1 MTKVQLSFKLSRP
14 LEDTDLRQIARVH
27 AVFGMLAT
35 RVLPSGDELLVEYD
49 ASRLTPKE
57 VQGTL
62 TAHGLPLVF
71 R

>member
-1 MTKVQLSFKLSRP
+1 MTKVQLSLKLSRP

-27 AVFGMLAT
+27 AVFGILAA
-35 RVLPSGDELLVEYD
+35 RVVPSGDELFVEYD
-49 ASRLTPKE
+49 ASRLTPKQ

-62 TAHGLPLVF
+62 TEHGLPL

>member
-14 LEDTDLRQIARVH
+14 LEDADLHQIARVH
-27 AVFGMLAT
+27 AVFGILAI

-49 ASRLTPKE
+49 FSRLTPPE

-62 TAHGLPLVF
+62 AAHGLPL

>member
-14 LEDTDLRQIARVH
+14 LEDADLRQIARVH
-27 AVFGMLAT
+27 AVFGILAV
-35 RVLPSGDELLVEYD
+35 RVASSGDELFVEYD

-62 TAHGLPLVF
+62 TTHGLPL

>member
-14 LEDTDLRQIARVH
+14 LEEADFRQISRVHSVFGILAARV
-27 AVFGMLAT
+27 LS
-35 RVLPSGDELLVEYD
+35 SGDELFVEYD

-62 TAHGLPLVF
+62 AEHGIPL

>member
-14 LEDTDLRQIARVH
+14 LEDADLRQIARVH
-27 AVFGMLAT
+27 AVFAILAV
-35 RVLPSGDELLVEYD
+35 RVASSGNELFVEYD

-62 TAHGLPLVF
+62 TAHGLPL

>member
-1 MTKVQLSFKLSRP
+1 MTKVQVPFKLSRP
-14 LEDTDLRQIARVH
+14 LDDADLRQIARVH
-27 AVFGMLAT
+27 AVFGMLAI

-49 ASRLTPKE
+49 ASRLSPPE

-62 TAHGLPLVF
+62 AAHGLPL